1 MSESAAESHALLTLE
16 EAAAYLH
23 VSKRWLEDA
32 VRDRKLRHTRLG
44 KHIRFRVEY
53 LEEFIVACEQPALA
67 QVTPLRLDR
76 RRSRL

>member
-1 MSESAAESHALLTLE
+1 MSEAAAEPYALMTLE

-32 VRDRKLRHTRLG
+32 VRERKLRHTRLG

-53 LEEFIVACEQPALA
+53 LDEFIALCEQPVLTA
-67 QVTPLRLDR
+67 VTPLQRDR